1 MQKILI
7 IDDDRDMCLLLKR
20 FLTRHGFE
28 VLEAYSGKKAL
39 ELLETTEPSLVMC
52 DFRLEDMEGNVLL
65 AKVKDIYP
73 QVPVIIITGY
83 SDIKVAVEVM
93 KMGAYDYITKP
104 LFPDEI
110 LVTIKKAL
118 EAASSQ
124 DTGAVHEKHRVS
136 SATPTATPVASHSRE
151 ASSGAPNGD
160 VIYSGEYIFGDSTVF
175 RQLLQQIDLVGPTNY
190 SVIIYGESGSGK
202 EAIAQEIH
210 KRSKRKSKP
219 FIAIDCGALSK
230 ELAGSELFG
239 HEKGSFTGAL
249 NQKVGSFELANGGT
263 IFLDEVANLSYDIQ
277 VSLLRVVQ
285 ERKMRRV
292 GGVKDIELDVRI
304 IIASNEKLW
313 DAARKGK
320 FREDLYHR
328 FNEFSIDVPPL
339 RQRPDDIMLFANHF
353 LKLTNVE
360 LGKKIKGLSHEVENI
375 FRNYVWYGNL
385 RELKNVIKRST
396 LLTDGEFV
404 EASALPFEIS
414 HYDKLQFEKTAMPEP
429 SQHQHSTAFRPGGG
443 GGETF
448 EDLQIETSRPL
459 SETTLKG
466 ASIDAEY
473 DMILKALKKVNF
485 NKSKAAKLL
494 NIDRKTLYNKMKQYQ
509 EFNNQ

>member
-39 ELLETTEPSLVMC
+39 ELLETVEPDLVMC

-65 AKVKDIYP
+65 GKIKERYAH
-73 QVPVIIITGY
+73 VPVIIITGY
-83 SDIKVAVEVM
+83 SDIKIAVEVM

-118 EAASSQ
+118 EAATSN
-124 DTGAVHEKHRVS
+124 DTGAVHEKPAAQEKPSPASNGTTAPAVVS
-136 SATPTATPVASHSRE
+136 SEKTPVITQ
-151 ASSGAPNGD
+151 SGD
-160 VIYSGEYIFGDSTVF
+160 YIFGDTPVF

-210 KRSKRKSKP
+210 KRSKRKNKP

-249 NQKVGSFELANGGT
+249 NQKIGSFELANTGT

-292 GGVKDIELDVRI
+292 GGTKDIELDVRI

-313 DAARKGK
+313 DATRKGK
-320 FREDLYHR
+320 FREDLFHR

-353 LKLTNVE
+353 LAQTNAE
-360 LGKKIKGLSHEVENI
+360 LGKNVQRFSPEVENI

-385 RELKNVIKRST
+385 RELKNVIKRAT
-396 LLTDGEFV
+396 LLSDGEQV
-404 EASALPFEIS
+404 EASSLPFEIS
-414 HYDKLQFEKTAMPEP
+414 HFNKLQFDKQPEP
-429 SQHQHSTAFRPGGG
+429 AAVHTIPN
-443 GGETF
+443 TI
-448 EDLQIETSRPL
+448 EDLTETPRSI

-473 DMILKALKKVNF
+473 EMILRALKKVNF

>member
-1 MQKILI
+1 
-7 IDDDRDMCLLLKR
+7 
-20 FLTRHGFE
+20 
-28 VLEAYSGKKAL
+28 
-39 ELLETTEPSLVMC
+39 
-52 DFRLEDMEGNVLL
+52 
-65 AKVKDIYP
+65 
-73 QVPVIIITGY
+73 IIITGY
-83 SDIKVAVEVM
+83 SDIKIAVEVM

-118 EAASSQ
+118 ETPQVQNEPVKVGSS
-124 DTGAVHEKHRVS
+124 
-136 SATPTATPVASHSRE
+136 TATAKTEQTSVPKEKGPAITV
-151 ASSGAPNGD
+151 
-160 VIYSGEYIFGDSTVF
+160 SGEYIFGDTPVF
-175 RQLLQQIDLVGPTNY
+175 RQILQQIDLVAPTNY
-190 SVIIYGESGSGK
+190 TVIIHGESGSGK

-210 KRSKRKSKP
+210 KRSKRKTKP
-219 FIAIDCGALSK
+219 FVAIDCGALSK

-249 NQKVGSFELANGGT
+249 NQKIGSFELANTGT

-304 IIASNEKLW
+304 IIASNERLW
-313 DAARKGK
+313 DAVRRGK

-339 RQRPDDIMLFANHF
+339 RQRPDDVMLFANHF
-353 LKLTNVE
+353 LHQTNTE
-360 LGKKIKGLSHEVENI
+360 LGKNVKRFSAEVENI

-385 RELKNVIKRST
+385 RELKNVIKRAT
-396 LLTDGEFV
+396 LLSDGEEI
-404 EASALPFEIS
+404 EASSLPFEIS
-414 HYDKLQFEKTAMPEP
+414 HFNKLQFDQQPEP
-429 SQHQHSTAFRPGGG
+429 VAVTNAYVPPTPETLDVQRPGGM
-443 GGETF
+443 
-448 EDLQIETSRPL
+448 

-473 DMILKALKKVNF
+473 EMILKALKKVNF

>member
-28 VLEAYSGKKAL
+28 VLEAYNGKKAL
-39 ELLETTEPSLVMC
+39 EILDETEPSLVMC

-65 AKVKDIYP
+65 GKIKEKYP
-73 QVPVIIITGY
+73 HLPVIIITGY
-83 SDIKVAVEVM
+83 SDIKIAVEVM

-110 LVTIKKAL
+110 LVTIRKAL
-118 EAASSQ
+118 ETSASPSEPKVSRSVVSAEPTTNGHRLSESKDAA
-124 DTGAVHEKHRVS
+124 K
-136 SATPTATPVASHSRE
+136 
-151 ASSGAPNGD
+151 PN
-160 VIYSGEYIFGDSTVF
+160 IIHSGEYIFGDTPVF
-175 RQLLQQIDLVGPTNY
+175 RTILQQIDLVAPTNY
-190 SVIIYGESGSGK
+190 TIIIYGESGSGK

-210 KRSKRKSKP
+210 KRSKRKGRP
-219 FIAIDCGALSK
+219 FVAIDCGSLSK

-249 NQKVGSFELANGGT
+249 NQKVGSFEVANGGT

-292 GGVKDIELDVRI
+292 GGTKDIELDVRMI
-304 IIASNEKLW
+304 VASNEKLW
-313 DAARKGK
+313 DVARKGK
-320 FREDLYHR
+320 FREDLFHR

-339 RQRPDDIMLFANHF
+339 RQRHDDVMLFANHF
-353 LKLTNVE
+353 LQQTNNE
-360 LGKKIKGLSHEVENI
+360 LGKNVKRFSSDVEHI
-375 FRNYVWYGNL
+375 FKNYVWYGNL
-385 RELKNVIKRST
+385 RELKNVIKRAT
-396 LLTDGEFV
+396 LLTDSDTI
-404 EASALPFEIS
+404 EASSLPFEIS
-414 HYDKLQFEKTAMPEP
+414 HHDKLQFEQP
-429 SQHQHSTAFRPGGG
+429 
-443 GGETF
+443 
-448 EDLQIETSRPL
+448 ETSAFPTTMAPMPVAEEATEIPRVI

-473 DMILKALKKVNF
+473 EMILKALKKVNF